1 MKANLVLTGFMGTGK
16 STVGPLAA
24 ARLGM
29 RFVDMDPTIEAR
41 LGMTVTEIFAARGEA
56 AFREMETALCHEL
69 AQARG
74 LVIAT
79 GGGAL
84 VNPVNRALLGATGLV
99 VCLTCAFETIMA
111 RVGTATDRP
120 LLAGDDRAARIRAL
134 LDARA
139 PVYAALPAHV
149 DTTGLTPDQVAERVV
164 ALWRAQICGG

>member
-29 RFVDMDPTIEAR
+29 QFVDMDPLIEAR
-41 LGMTVTEIFAARGEA
+41 AGLSVAEIFAAHGEA

-69 AQARG
+69 AQAG
-74 LVIAT
+74 GMVIAT

-84 VNPVNRALLGATGLV
+84 LNPVNRALLESTGLI
-99 VCLTCAFETIMA
+99 VCLTCDVETIMA

-120 LLAGDDRAARIRAL
+120 LLGAEDRAGRVRSL
-134 LDARA
+134 LERRA
-139 PVYAALPAHV
+139 PIYATLPARV
-149 DTTGLTPDQVAERVV
+149 DTTGLTPEEVTEKVV
-164 ALWRAQICGG
+164 ALWREQRRDG